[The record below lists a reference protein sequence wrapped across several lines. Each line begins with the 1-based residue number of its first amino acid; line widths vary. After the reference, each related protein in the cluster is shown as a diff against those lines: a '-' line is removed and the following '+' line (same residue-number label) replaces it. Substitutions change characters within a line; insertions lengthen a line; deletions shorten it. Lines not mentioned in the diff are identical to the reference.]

1 MDSPKYSVVS
11 SCHLMENHI
20 AAAVLDNAS
29 GFSAHLTPAGATV
42 LLSIG
47 SDSIFRASVEESGTK
62 TGWTVTD
69 ISPLLAQQYPAGTS
83 LVAHSF
89 AASGAAAATGGFFIL
104 LAVTLKQGDDTFD
117 EVWLLTGPPGA
128 DASSWLVGGAS
139 IIWKKLVYDAEP
151 SVPTQAIKASTLQV
165 TGLHLESGLEETD
178 GTLALGTVVDPA
190 APGQL
195 RCFVLDLTVG
205 TGPVWTYY
213 QQEQNI
219 GTTDLRLVPGRIS
232 SDSSWGLYKLYQL
245 GTATS
250 LTYLPTKG
258 SFGKPNATLF
268 TVPSGASAL
277 ASLVYQPSATDKTAY
292 TDLFVAANG
301 FLGYFPYNQG
311 RPHEAVQ
318 VVTSPLITGVTQLH
332 AVNCNGKAVVW
343 GLNAAGQLFYTTA
356 PLAQRADPSAWQAP
370 IALLSGTTAI
380 AALAG
385 TAADAISLFAVSPLS
400 STTATGT
407 KGGSGLIQLGRN
419 PATGAWL
426 SSVHPFPSTVDC
438 ITLKTY
444 TTRALLVDSNNVPQP
459 GAKITASA
467 SADCSL
473 VINGSVTSVTTT
485 ETLALKTDGGGYV
498 SLIHAVSSLAT
509 ASFTL
514 ELPDGSTSTIDP
526 SGNVVAALTGIDKSD
541 LASATYVDAHG
552 ETRNLVAPGT
562 SDEAVKGVAQSLQTI
577 SAKLPTL
584 PRAAAV
590 KAGLQVPGIAAAAN
604 AAAQDGGFFSDL
616 GDIVQWIGSVVED
629 VGRIIFDVIDGV
641 ITFVADIAGKLFRA
655 IVNTVEDALHAIT
668 ALFKWI
674 GVDVEAI
681 FRWLGFLFDWSDFVA
696 VKDVLK
702 DTVKQGLRS
711 FASIQDQFQA
721 SGDAWFAH
729 ARANVL
735 PRLSSTPMARPGS
748 NQSMQDA
755 WSGAQPTPPP
765 VGPSKTDLRT
775 DPRLGWLKDR
785 VNTPASSESGGSLTT
800 DEADPMAPLIAAIN
814 TLVSDVG
821 TAFKTVFSNIGKLV
835 SGDMSAADFFSSV
848 LATLEL
854 LGLDALQAV
863 FDALMAVAK
872 IISSAVETALEMPIQ
887 IPILSGLYRSVT
899 GSDLTVLDATCL
911 VFSIGITL
919 VYKIATGESPL
930 ASLKQA
936 VTPAAVDKAVGGLP
950 NVLRPPAVGKVT
962 SAPAAKMEAVDL
974 EAAGVGADAVIADS
988 SSALQKLSGALLIV
1002 QGITQSIWGA
1012 GDMGQLTALSN
1023 VGFIFDLMGR
1033 TLRRLIETADN
1044 GFQTQVSGTQ
1054 IGFEFA
1060 WSMFLFQGAAWN
1072 LYKGGLGS
1080 PAVHTM
1086 ALVDINV
1093 SLVWGIW
1100 HFVNIYDFTQGGGS
1114 CPVGFTGE
1122 AVIEVLEPIQLG
1134 AALSA
1139 QPEVAVVLL
1148 VIRDISAIVA
1158 GIARF

>member
-1 MDSPKYSVVS
+1 MAPPKYSVVS
-11 SCHLMENHI
+11 SYHLMENHI
-20 AAAVLDNAS
+20 AAAVVDNAS

-47 SDSIFRASVEESGTK
+47 NDSIFRASVEESGTK
-62 TGWTVTD
+62 TGWTATD
-69 ISPLLAQQYPAGTS
+69 ISPLLAPQYPAGTS

-89 AASGAAAATGGFFIL
+89 AASGTAAAVGGFFIL
-104 LAVTLKQGDDTFD
+104 LAVTLKQGANTFD
-117 EVWLLTGPPGA
+117 EAWLLTGPTGT

-139 IIWKKLVYDAEP
+139 IVWKKLAYDAEP
-151 SVPTQAIKASTLQV
+151 SLPIQAIKASTLQV
-165 TGLHLESGLEETD
+165 TGLHLESGLEATD
-178 GTLALGTVVDPA
+178 GTLALSTVVDPA
-190 APGQL
+190 APDQL
-195 RCFVLDLTVG
+195 RCFVLDLTAG
-205 TGPVWTYY
+205 TGPVWAYY

-219 GTTDLRLVPGRIS
+219 GTANLRLVPGRIS

-245 GTATS
+245 GAATS
-250 LTYLPTKG
+250 LTYLPTRG
-258 SFGKPNATLF
+258 SFGPPNATLF

-301 FLGYFPYNQG
+301 FLGHFPYNQG
-311 RPHEAVQ
+311 GPHEAVQ
-318 VVTSPLITGVTQLH
+318 LVTSPLITGVTQLH

-385 TAADAISLFAVSPLS
+385 TAADAISLFAVAPLS
-400 STTATGT
+400 STTASGT
-407 KGGSGLIQLGRN
+407 KGGSGLIRLGRN
-419 PATGAWL
+419 AATGAWL
-426 SSVHPFPSTVDC
+426 SSVHPLPSTADC

-444 TTRALLVDSNNVPQP
+444 TTRILLVDSDNVPQP
-459 GAKITASA
+459 GATITASA

-473 VINGSVTSVTTT
+473 IVNGLATSVTTT
-485 ETLALKTDGGGYV
+485 ETLALTTDGGGYV

-514 ELPDGSTSTIDP
+514 KLPDSSTSTVDP
-526 SGNVVAALTGIDKSD
+526 SGHVVATLNGIDKSD
-541 LASATYVDAHG
+541 LASATYVDAYG
-552 ETRNLVAPGT
+552 KTQNLVAPGT

-590 KAGLQVPGIAAAAN
+590 KAGLQIPGIAAAAN
-604 AAAQDGGFFSDL
+604 AAAQGGGFYSDL
-616 GDIVQWIGSVVED
+616 GDMVQWIGNVVKD
-629 VGRIIFDVIDGV
+629 VGRIVFDVVDGV
-641 ITFVADIAGKLFRA
+641 VTFVVDIGGKIFRA

-668 ALFKWI
+668 ALFKWV
-674 GVDVEAI
+674 GTNAEAL

-696 VKDVLK
+696 VKDELK
-702 DTVKQGLRS
+702 DTVKQGLKS
-711 FASIQDQFQA
+711 FASVQDRFQA

-748 NQSMQDA
+748 NRSMRDA
-755 WSGAQPTPPP
+755 WSGVQPTPPP
-765 VGPSKTDLRT
+765 VGSSKTDLRT

-785 VNTPASSESGGSLTT
+785 VNTPASSGSGSSSLTA
-800 DEADPMAPLIAAIN
+800 DEPDLMAPLMAAIN
-814 TLVSDVG
+814 TLISDVG
-821 TAFKTVFSNIGKLV
+821 TAFKAVFSNMGKLV

-848 LATLEL
+848 LAALEL
-854 LGLDALQAV
+854 IGLDALHAV
-863 FDALMAVAK
+863 FDALMTVVK
-872 IISSAVETALEMPIQ
+872 LISSAVETALEMPIK
-887 IPILSGLYRSVT
+887 IPILSGLYRSAT
-899 GSDLTVLDATCL
+899 GSDLTILDATCL
-911 VFSIGITL
+911 VFGIGITL
-919 VYKIATGESPL
+919 VHKIATGESPL
-930 ASLKQA
+930 ASWKQA

-950 NVLRPPAVGKVT
+950 DALRPPAAGKGT
-962 SAPAAKMEAVDL
+962 SAPAAKVEAVNL
-974 EAAGVGADAVIADS
+974 EAAGVDADDAVDAES
-988 SSALQKLSGALLIV
+988 SSALQKISGALLIV
-1002 QGITQSIWGA
+1002 QSITKSIWGA
-1012 GDMGQLTALSN
+1012 GDMSQLTALSN

-1033 TLRRLIETADN
+1033 IVRRLLETADD
-1044 GFQTQVSGTQ
+1044 GYQMQVSGTQ
-1054 IGFEFA
+1054 IGFEWV
-1060 WSMFLFQGAAWN
+1060 WSMLLFQSAALK
-1072 LYKGGLGS
+1072 LYRGGLGS

-1100 HFVNIYDFTQGGGS
+1100 HFVDIYGVTHGGGS

-1122 AVIEVLEPIQLG
+1122 AVIEVPI
-1134 AALSA
+1134 
-1139 QPEVAVVLL
+1139 
-1148 VIRDISAIVA
+1148 
-1158 GIARF
+1158 